1 MIPQHLEFD
10 KTSTS
15 AQNSN
20 MFKRL
25 CYLIAEG
32 FEICSVQA
40 VDADAAVNAKILY
53 RLKNSDGHWRLK
65 SEEFRIT
72 SQESE
77 ACADLF
83 IDYLQSEG
91 AS

>member
-1 MIPQHLEFD
+1 
-10 KTSTS
+10 
-15 AQNSN
+15 

-32 FEICSVQA
+32 FEICSIQT
-40 VDADAAVNAKILY
+40 VDADADINAKILY
-53 RLKNSDGHWRLK
+53 RLKNARGQWRLK
-65 SEEFRIT
+65 SEEFHVEAR
-72 SQESE
+72 ESE
-77 ACADLF
+77 ACAGLF